1 MDIRRMRSAV
11 VTRLLR
17 AAFVLPAAG
26 ALAVALIGA
35 RSAPLAAQSAQSE
48 IRYKARL
55 STVPVD
61 FVTLGAVTGSGSATA
76 ILTGS
81 KLTIS
86 GTFES
91 LGGPATVA
99 NLHRGPLGI
108 RGPAVSSL
116 TVTKATQGTIAG
128 SFELKPNQVDDLKLR
143 RLYIQIHSEKAP
155 DGNLWGWLVPEERSR

>member
-1 MDIRRMRSAV
+1 MRLAR
-11 VTRLLR
+11 TAGRLLI
-17 AAFVLPAAG
+17 AAFVLPT
-26 ALAVALIGA
+26 AVAFIDA
-35 RSAPLAAQSAQSE
+35 RSAPQATQSAPSE

-55 STVPVD
+55 SPVPVD
-61 FVTLGAVTGSGSATA
+61 FVSLGAVTGSGSATA
-76 ILTGS
+76 IISGS

-86 GTFES
+86 GTFEG

-108 RGPAVSSL
+108 RGPAFISL
-116 TVTKATQGTIAG
+116 TLTKATQGTIAG
-128 SFELKPNQVDDLKLR
+128 SFELKPNQIEDLKLR

>member
-1 MDIRRMRSAV
+1 MSNRTMNSL
-11 VTRLLR
+11 RLASR
-17 AAFVLPAAG
+17 FPVAALGLLFSLGFAA
-26 ALAVALIGA
+26 A
-35 RSAPLAAQSAQSE
+35 RSPSLTAQSARAE
-48 IRYKARL
+48 VRYKARL
-55 STVPVD
+55 SPVPVD
-61 FVTLGAVTGSGSATA
+61 FVSLGSVTGSGSATA

-86 GTFES
+86 GTFEG

-128 SFELKPNQVDDLKLR
+128 SFELKPNQIDDLRLR
-143 RLYIQIHSEKAP
+143 RLYIKIHSEKAP

>member
-1 MDIRRMRSAV
+1 MSRQ
-11 VTRLLR
+11 TRLLM
-17 AAFVLPAAG
+17 AAFVLPAAV
-26 ALAVALIGA
+26 ALAIALFGA
-35 RSAPLAAQSAQSE
+35 RSTPLAAQSAQSE

-86 GTFES
+86 GTFEG

-108 RGPAVSSL
+108 RGPAVLSL
-116 TVTKATQGTIAG
+116 TVTKATQGTVAG
-128 SFELKPNQVDDLKLR
+128 SFELKPNQIEDLKLR